1 MVLALV
7 GGLVPGSS
15 GWWWCLIGSWL
26 VLLYFLQSMGC
37 IIGILNFLA
46 NNNLSVNNT
55 MNILLGLGYLTQDD
69 VF

>member
-1 MVLALV
+1 
-7 GGLVPGSS
+7 
-15 GWWWCLIGSWL
+15 
-26 VLLYFLQSMGC
+26 LLYFLQSMGC